1 MHGVCVLLGGL
12 LFLSQATAGDLGNA
26 AGAAA
31 GIFADIY
38 VHEAGHAFAAHGI
51 GASDVRIHVPGSQ
64 CTLLCGLDRP
74 TLGNF
79 VVSIG

>member
-1 MHGVCVLLGGL
+1 LGGL
-12 LFLSQATAGDLGNA
+12 LFLSLATAGDLGNA